1 MNDCIWK
8 MDSKEGATIE
18 SIEEKKKQI
27 VYYNNQ
33 KNLATQKLS
42 IVRQKLEDID
52 HYFSNYGY
60 YYEFNVMTQIAAH
73 ERAKE
78 EDNFDRI
85 TSDLYHFNKRLAELN
100 DELHILYNREFA
112 ESL

>member
-1 MNDCIWK
+1 MTAFEKWTQRK
-8 MDSKEGATIE
+8 VQLLRGSKR
-18 SIEEKKKQI
+18 KKKQI

-33 KNLATQKLS
+33 KSLATQKLF
-42 IVRQKLEDID
+42 IVRQKLVDID
-52 HYFSNYGY
+52 HYFWNCGY
-60 YYEFNVMTQIAAH
+60 YYEFIVMTQIAAH

-85 TSDLYHFNKRLAELN
+85 TSNLYHFNKRLAELN
-100 DELHILYNREFA
+100 DELHILYNRDFA